1 MLSEALSFTNKS
13 RNHFHASLF
22 ILAAALVCS
31 FAHAGKEVLRVAL
44 PLLSFAL
51 PTLYFFIYIKLVS

>member
-1 MLSEALSFTNKS
+1 MLSETLSFTNKS

-44 PLLSFAL
+44 PLLSLAL
-51 PTLYFFIYIKLVS
+51 PTLYFLFVLN